1 MGNQPTGKDS
11 GIWDNHGRGTVGE
24 FLRDTLISGADLSV
38 VSAFFTIYAY
48 DKLSRELEDIGS
60 LRFLFGEPKFV
71 LDPDGS
77 EAKAFDVEERQLKL
91 RGRLKQKNAARRCA
105 DWLRNKAEI
114 RSVKQAGFV
123 HGKMLHV
130 KKPNDTEAAM
140 IGSSNFTLRGLGLC
154 DRPNIELNLE
164 LNDRRDIR
172 DLLAWFEEVWDSE
185 HTQDVKEDVL
195 RYLERLY
202 SNTSPEFVYFLTLYH
217 IFERYLRGQDQAG
230 LLEQQIGF
238 FDTAVWNML
247 YPFQKHG
254 VTGAINKILCH
265 NGCIIADSV
274 GLGKTFEALA
284 VIKYFELRNSRVLV
298 LCPKRL
304 YGNWATYRHNVV
316 RNVLAE
322 DRFQYDILAHT
333 DLTRTTG
340 ASDSGIDLGNVN
352 WGNYDLVV
360 IDESHNFRNSSYG
373 REDDEGGYH
382 FTRYERLMEEVLKKG
397 VNSRV
402 LLLSATPVNNHLR
415 DLRNQIYLI
424 TQQIDDALRES
435 ADIVHIGNTV
445 NVAEKQY
452 RSWAAPSNPR
462 PLNVT
467 DLLDRLDSGFFKL
480 LDQLTIARS
489 RKHIEKHYDLA
500 SIGRFP
506 ERLAVQNETPGLD
519 LANQFP
525 SYERIDAEL
534 SNLKLA
540 LYNPSAYV
548 PPAYRQLY
556 DIKDQ
561 RGGKGSFDDQQS
573 RESFLIGM
581 MKVNLLKRLESS
593 VHSFWQ
599 TLDRLLNKI
608 DSTLDKIQH
617 FEENRDAYV
626 QPDFF
631 DEMEEDEQEE
641 YRDKLEVGSKLK
653 FQLKH
658 IDLKTWES
666 DLRADRDQVLSI
678 LNNAKAVDAKRDA
691 KLNRLRKII
700 AEKQQQPVNDGNKK
714 LLIFTAFAD
723 TAKYL
728 YDHLHPWAKD
738 ELDLHA
744 ALVSG
749 GAGENKTSFV
759 PKGFEKQRDFEAIL
773 TNFSPRSKDREK
785 MPNMPQDDEID
796 LLIAT
801 DCISEG
807 QNLQDCDCVVNYDI
821 HWNPVRIIQRFGR
834 IDRLGSTNESIKQI
848 HFWPTSDLDQYIR
861 LRHRVE
867 ARMALVAITATGDDP
882 LQGHDGLTDGNGDD
896 QDSYRDKQIQRLQ
909 NEVLDLEDL
918 EQDISLSEFTLDDFR
933 VDLLNY
939 LEANREALQGAP
951 LGLYAVVP
959 TPKPTNLL
967 PGLDPRADIHKT
979 ARSGVIF
986 CLRQSDSADGLEQVN
1001 PLQPYFLVYIRDDGG
1016 IRYNFTHAKQIL
1028 TLFQA
1033 LCMGRPDPYEALCD
1047 AFDRETGDGSDMSR
1061 YDDLLSKAVDAVVS
1075 HFRKRDL
1082 RNLFKGRGGKLVQ
1095 QDKRASKLDDFDL
1108 ITWLVIKDPEETQE
1122 NA

>member
-1 MGNQPTGKDS
+1 MGNQSIGKES
-11 GIWDNHGRGTVGE
+11 GIWDNHQRGTVGE
-24 FLRDTLISGADLSV
+24 FLRDTLIAGADLSV

-48 DKLSRELEDIGS
+48 DKLSRELEDVGN
-60 LRFLFGEPKFV
+60 LRFLFGEPRFV

-105 DWLRNKAEI
+105 DWIRRKAEI

-164 LNDRRDIR
+164 MNDRRDIR
-172 DLLAWFEEVWDSE
+172 DLLAWFEKVWDSE

-238 FDTAVWNML
+238 FDTTVWNML
-247 YPFQKHG
+247 YRFQKHG
-254 VTGAINKILCH
+254 VTGAINKILSH

-284 VIKYFELRNSRVLV
+284 VIKYFELRNSRALV

-304 YGNWATYRHNVV
+304 YDNWATYRNNDV
-316 RNVLAE
+316 RNALAE

-333 DLTRTTG
+333 DLTRPTG
-340 ASDSGIDLGNVN
+340 MSDSGLDLANVN

-360 IDESHNFRNSSYG
+360 IDESHNFRNNAYG
-373 REDDEGGYH
+373 KYDDEGNYR
-382 FTRYERLMEEVLKKG
+382 FSRYEKLMEDVLKSG

-424 TQQIDDALRES
+424 TQQADDALKES
-435 ADIVHIGNTV
+435 ADIRHIGNTV

-506 ERLAVQNETPGLD
+506 DRLPVQNEIPGLD

-540 LYNPSAYV
+540 LYNPSTYV
-548 PPAYRQLY
+548 YPTHWQDY

-581 MKVNLLKRLESS
+581 MKVNFLKRLESS

-599 TLDRLLNKI
+599 TLDRLLTKI

-617 FEENRDAYV
+617 FQENREAYV

-631 DEMEEDEQEE
+631 VEMDEDEQEE
-641 YRDKLEVGSKLK
+641 YREKLEVGSKLK
-653 FQLKH
+653 FKLKH

-666 DLRADRDQVLSI
+666 DLRADRDQVLSL
-678 LNNAKAVDAKRDA
+678 LNNAGAVTAERDA
-691 KLNRLRKII
+691 KLKRLREII
-700 AEKQQQPVNDGNKK
+700 AEKQQQ
-714 LLIFTAFAD
+714 L
-723 TAKYL
+723 
-728 YDHLHPWAKD
+728 DHLSVQLD
-738 ELDLHA
+738 EL
-744 ALVSG
+744 
-749 GAGENKTSFV
+749 E
-759 PKGFEKQRDFEAIL
+759 
-773 TNFSPRSKDREK
+773 
-785 MPNMPQDDEID
+785 
-796 LLIAT
+796 
-801 DCISEG
+801 
-807 QNLQDCDCVVNYDI
+807 
-821 HWNPVRIIQRFGR
+821 
-834 IDRLGSTNESIKQI
+834 
-848 HFWPTSDLDQYIR
+848 
-861 LRHRVE
+861 
-867 ARMALVAITATGDDP
+867 
-882 LQGHDGLTDGNGDD
+882 
-896 QDSYRDKQIQRLQ
+896 
-909 NEVLDLEDL
+909 
-918 EQDISLSEFTLDDFR
+918 
-933 VDLLNY
+933 
-939 LEANREALQGAP
+939 
-951 LGLYAVVP
+951 
-959 TPKPTNLL
+959 
-967 PGLDPRADIHKT
+967 
-979 ARSGVIF
+979 
-986 CLRQSDSADGLEQVN
+986 
-1001 PLQPYFLVYIRDDGG
+1001 
-1016 IRYNFTHAKQIL
+1016 
-1028 TLFQA
+1028 
-1033 LCMGRPDPYEALCD
+1033 
-1047 AFDRETGDGSDMSR
+1047 
-1061 YDDLLSKAVDAVVS
+1061 
-1075 HFRKRDL
+1075 
-1082 RNLFKGRGGKLVQ
+1082 
-1095 QDKRASKLDDFDL
+1095 
-1108 ITWLVIKDPEETQE
+1108 
-1122 NA
+1122 